1 MVPARLPTGRGGPG
15 AVLGPLVCSITGPR
29 LTSVLCTVHGLVCL
43 WEEFDL
49 DLDSCGT
56 VRDLWTDWALAG
68 CCSLASVSD
77 SFLTEILFFA
87 SDGLSTCR
95 QRSVPPAEAL
105 AGSHPR
111 FLWGHL
117 LRDHPLSV
125 SSGEQEVGP
134 GLVESTL
141 WAFWPVLLYPSSVP
155 KSTPPP
161 QPGALVPWSPLAPC
175 LSRWEWRWKV
185 LAALV

>member
-1 MVPARLPTGRGGPG
+1 M
-15 AVLGPLVCSITGPR
+15 LGPLVCSITGPR

-49 DLDSCGT
+49 DRDSCGT

-95 QRSVPPAEAL
+95 QRSVPP
-105 AGSHPR
+105 G
-111 FLWGHL
+111 
-117 LRDHPLSV
+117 
-125 SSGEQEVGP
+125 
-134 GLVESTL
+134 
-141 WAFWPVLLYPSSVP
+141 
-155 KSTPPP
+155 
-161 QPGALVPWSPLAPC
+161 
-175 LSRWEWRWKV
+175 
-185 LAALV
+185 